1 MKTRIGLIVT
11 IMTMTASCGGD
22 AACAP
27 GEQVECA
34 CAGGVTGAQT
44 CNAEGTAFEQ
54 CSCDGNPNPSGG
66 GAAQPGNPCEQFA
79 AVAKAKA
86 EQCDLQ
92 LEGGAPAGGA
102 APCTAEAQAAAQ
114 CLTPCVEGLSCAA
127 LNGDDEEGLTA
138 YADCITPC
146 TE

>member
-1 MKTRIGLIVT
+1 MKMRFGWLVTIVT
-11 IMTMTASCGGD
+11 MIASCGRD
-22 AACAP
+22 AACVP

-34 CAGGVTGAQT
+34 CAGGVTGAQA
-44 CNAEGTAFEQ
+44 CNVEGTAFEQ
-54 CSCDGNPNPSGG
+54 CSCDGRSNASGG
-66 GAAQPGNPCEQFA
+66 GAALPGDPCEQFA

-114 CLTPCVEGLSCAA
+114 CLTPCVQGLSCAA
-127 LNGDDEEGLTA
+127 LNGEDEDGLTA
-138 YADCITPC
+138 YADCVTSC
-146 TE
+146 TK